1 MKLRSIIV
9 LATAVAALAACA
21 SSGIE
26 PKATAADPAR
36 LSLGKAGEDAGAS
49 TPWPREEWWKAY
61 GDPQLDAL
69 VAEALADSPALKVV
83 QARVD
88 KALAVAGA
96 ADAARSPRLDADA
109 QLERQ
114 RFSEHDLYPAP
125 FGGSTWN
132 SGRLALDFSYEFDFW
147 GRNRSLFEAA
157 LTQAEAAQADAYTAR
172 LLLAVAVTR
181 SYVELDRLLAQRDI
195 ALALQRD
202 REEIAHLLAVR
213 RQAGLD
219 SDAELKPATSALA
232 SAKTDVTAVEVQIE
246 LARHQLAALL
256 GQGPERGDRIARPS
270 LSLAVAP
277 GLPTHLPADL
287 LGRRPDV
294 AAQRLRAEA
303 AGKEIAAAK
312 AAFYPNVN
320 LIAFVGAQALGLDQL
335 LKAGSGIAGVGP
347 AFSLPLFD
355 GGRLRANLAARTADY
370 DSAVEQYNLAVLM
383 ALRDVADTLAAWR
396 GAESQRASR
405 GAALA
410 DLEANTRLAQKR
422 YGAGFA
428 SRLAVLEADARA
440 LSLKQAVAD
449 LDAKRLEAS
458 VSLARALGGG
468 YDGKAAGILGMK

>member
-9 LATAVAALAACA
+9 LAAVVTALAACA
-21 SSGIE
+21 SGGIE
-26 PKATAADPAR
+26 PKATAIDPAR
-36 LSLGKAGEDAGAS
+36 LSLGNAGA
-49 TPWPREEWWKAY
+49 TAGAATAWPQEAWWKAY

-69 VAEALADSPALKVV
+69 VVEAQAGSPALKVV

-96 ADAARSPRLDADA
+96 ADAARSPRLDADL

-114 RFSEHDLYPAP
+114 RFSEHDLYPPP
-125 FGGSTWN
+125 FGGATWN
-132 SGRLALDFSYEFDFW
+132 SGRAALDFSYEFDFW
-147 GRNRSLFEAA
+147 GRNRSIFEAA
-157 LTQAEAAQADAYTAR
+157 LSQAEAAKADAYTAR
-172 LLLAVAVTR
+172 LLLAVAVVR
-181 SYVELDRLLAQRDI
+181 SYVEFDRLLEQRDI

-202 REEIAHLLAVR
+202 REEIARLQAVR

-219 SDAELKPATSALA
+219 SEAEVKQANSARA
-232 SAKTDVTAVEVQIE
+232 SAKTDVAAVDVQIQ
-246 LARHQLAALL
+246 LVRHQLAALL
-256 GQGPERGDRIARPS
+256 GQGPERGDRIARPA
-270 LSLAVAP
+270 LSLAAAP
-277 GLPTHLPADL
+277 GLPSTLPADL

-303 AGKEIAAAK
+303 AAKEIAAAK

-320 LIAFVGAQALGLDQL
+320 LMAFLGAQALGLDQL

-347 AFSLPLFD
+347 AFSLPVFD
-355 GGRLRANLAARTADY
+355 GGRLRANLGARTADY
-370 DSAVEQYNLAVLM
+370 DGAVEQYNLAVLM

-396 GAESQRASR
+396 GVESQRASR

-410 DLEANTRLAQKR
+410 DLEANTGLVEKR
-422 YGAGFA
+422 YAAGLA

-449 LDAKRLEAS
+449 LDARRLEAS
-458 VSLARALGGG
+458 VNLARALGGG
-468 YDGKAAGILGMK
+468 FDGKTSGNPGMN